1 MSNEKQLIKLE
12 STIRQKMVSIGEG
25 KLTPK
30 KSRIGKLINSLK
42 DLDEPLFDKIMTE
55 YKEILKNR

>member
-1 MSNEKQLIKLE
+1 MPNEKQLIKVE
-12 STIRQKMVSIGEG
+12 STIRQKMESIREG

-30 KSRIGKLINSLK
+30 KSGIGKFINSLK
-42 DLDEPLFDKIMTE
+42 ALDEPLFDKIMTE